1 MLDNIAMMRRSKRLN
16 AIEKEIR
23 DITQVM
29 KKQRNKMRD
38 LRIEYDKTR
47 AEIKTL
53 RRGGKV

>member
-16 AIEKEIR
+16 AIDKEIR
-23 DITQVM
+23 DLTQSM

-38 LRIEYDKTR
+38 LRVEYDKTR